1 MPAISA
7 TRRDPAPDLSP
18 RDEPRFTAYPL
29 FRPQHQDAAAGFRAK
44 RLNHAM
50 EFPVLSRIPA
60 NTVDDEISDELSHS
74 LGQERK
80 FNNPKLAI
88 ESDFY
93 LVLVTQ
99 ASML

>member
-1 MPAISA
+1 
-7 TRRDPAPDLSP
+7 
-18 RDEPRFTAYPL
+18 
-29 FRPQHQDAAAGFRAK
+29 
-44 RLNHAM
+44 M

-80 FNNPKLAI
+80 FTNPKLAI